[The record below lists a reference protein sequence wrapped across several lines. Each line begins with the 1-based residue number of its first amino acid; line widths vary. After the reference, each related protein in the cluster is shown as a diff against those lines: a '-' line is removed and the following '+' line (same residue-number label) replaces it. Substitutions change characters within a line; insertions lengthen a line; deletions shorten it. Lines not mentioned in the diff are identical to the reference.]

1 MSKNPRKKDFWWILV
16 LVLIFAPGLISTL
29 AKAAIG
35 LLLPVAAIAAV
46 LIVALNSSGK
56 KKTTAPKE
64 VEAEKE
70 RERTESQLRQ
80 AADEAHAKAESALKK
95 KLGRFS
101 RSGGLFALAVLCYV
115 LAGFCGLGAGIAAVE
130 AQGVAAAMGDVLG
143 MMVTMLW
150 LLGCGG
156 VLHIVSH
163 VRKNRARDAQ
173 RYVNLIGEKE
183 SFSLTKLS
191 SATSYKIE
199 KVKRDLQRMIDAGIF
214 GEQAYLD
221 MSNLCFMRTPDA
233 QPDGAAQQFGEY
245 FRTMNGV
252 GADVQANAPAVQPEP
267 KESAENP
274 ETDLSDPAA
283 ILSRI
288 RRLDEE
294 IQDERVS
301 ERIRRIET
309 VTGNIFAY
317 VKEKPEKQKQIRMFM
332 NYYLPTTLKLLESYS
347 RIERVGVA
355 GENMLE
361 AKENIEKIL
370 DMLVTG
376 FEQQFDQLYK
386 AESMD
391 IHSDIEVLEQMMKKD
406 GLNGTADF
414 PLRPESRTELEDF
427 LNSFSDE
434 IRDDLIEEG
443 GAAAQEKPN

>member
-1 MSKNPRKKDFWWILV
+1 MSKNPKKNDFWWILV
-16 LVLIFAPGLISTL
+16 LVLIFAPGLIGTL

-35 LLLPVAAIAAV
+35 LLLPLAAIAAV
-46 LIVALNSSGK
+46 LIVALNSNGK
-56 KKTTAPKE
+56 KKTDKQKAQ
-64 VEAEKE
+64 EAEKE
-70 RERTESQLRQ
+70 RERAEEQTRQ
-80 AADEAHAKAESALKK
+80 AAGAEQAKTESALKK
-95 KLGRFS
+95 KLSRFS

-115 LAGFCGLGAGIAAVE
+115 LSGLCGLGAGIAAVE
-130 AQGVAAAMGDVLG
+130 AQGVAAAMGDVMG

-173 RYVNLIGEKE
+173 RYANLIGEKE

-221 MSNLCFMRTPDA
+221 MSNLCFMRSPDA

-245 FRTMNGV
+245 FRSMNGV
-252 GADVQANAPAVQPEP
+252 GADVQANAPAVQRETG
-267 KESAENP
+267 ESVGTA

-288 RRLDEE
+288 RRLDDE
-294 IQDERVS
+294 IQDENVS

-332 NYYLPTTLKLLESYS
+332 SYYLPTTLKLLESYS

-386 AESMD
+386 AESLD

-406 GLNGTADF
+406 GLNGASDF
-414 PLRPESRTELEDF
+414 PLKEESRADLEDF

-434 IRDDLIEEG
+434 IRDDLTEEG
-443 GAAAQEKPN
+443 GAAVQTKPN